1 MILITGGT
9 GFIGSHT
16 VRALHELGETCLLFQ
31 RSATSI
37 PDHLADVPVL
47 VEQGDVTDRDA
58 VLDVGRRHRITG
70 IVHLAGYAEWLSGP
84 DAAAPAAR
92 RALSPLFNIIDAA
105 QTWGVDRV
113 SVASTIGV
121 YGGVDA
127 EGPLREDMP
136 VLLSAPHPIPRSKKI
151 SELLTEQL
159 AEASGIEII
168 NLRISGTWGPRGHDD
183 PFFAAPAL
191 VHAAARGRAP
201 DFSAQIAQPYAD
213 DALDLCYVKD
223 TGRAI
228 AMLQRADTLSHR
240 TYNIGSGRSTSNADI
255 MTALSDV
262 GAPVEYELPTGAT
275 SSMPPMDIERLAKDT
290 GFAPEYDTERAVADY
305 LAWLKAGN
313 VR

>member
-70 IVHLAGYAEWLSGP
+70 IVHLTGYAEWLSGP